1 MSGLLRSEKKRRR
14 RRRRRRRKKSSQLWN
29 WVSSKRL
36 EGSVLQGPAS
46 PSESWVLPATSSR
59 GF

>member
-14 RRRRRRRKKSSQLWN
+14 RRRRRKKSCQLWN
-29 WVSSKRL
+29 WVSSTRL
-36 EGSVLQGPAS
+36 EGSVLQGPTS

>member
-14 RRRRRRRKKSSQLWN
+14 RRRKKSSQLWN
-29 WVSSKRL
+29 WLSSKRL